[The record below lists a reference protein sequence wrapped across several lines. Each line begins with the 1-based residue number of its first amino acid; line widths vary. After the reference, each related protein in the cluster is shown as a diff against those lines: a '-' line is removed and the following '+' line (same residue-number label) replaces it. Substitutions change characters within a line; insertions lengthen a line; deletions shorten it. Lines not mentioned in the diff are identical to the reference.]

1 MRPVL
6 RSVWGTFYKYRLL
19 GFLVLYDLKKG
30 SRQIVDSKK
39 GLDINVNLSKNNKPN
54 KTKLGYIIT
63 SGRRRGIFRG
73 SRGTSK
79 GHVGGPSESN
89 QGGGLRCPIG
99 LTGQLMGT
107 LIICKAVQVVLRVQ
121 WGQGGLVLRGRKGV
135 KWGPMR
141 SRGMSGGSHGA
152 FR

>member
-1 MRPVL
+1 MRPAEVSL
-6 RSVWGTFYKYRLL
+6 DTFYKYHL
-19 GFLVLYDLKKG
+19 FFVLFDPGKG
-30 SRQIVDSKK
+30 CRQIVDSIK
-39 GLDINVNLSKNNKPN
+39 GFDINNKPN

-107 LIICKAVQVVLRVQ
+107 LIICKAVQVVLGVQ
-121 WGQGGLVLRGRKGV
+121 WGQGGLVFRGRKGV